1 VEYVGVS
8 TVEHRS
14 DKEHKIEKSKIHR
27 SQIQQKIYLYHVYM
41 YILVSVYV
49 KQDIQTANSQKHK
62 GINKPHKLMEDT
74 SPDLNI
80 SVQQIDSMKTTTYNQ
95 LNNCHY
101 RTFLLLQDSCQ
112 MLQKEE
118 ETDRVYS
125 VLDLFRSPRLRNTT
139 LLLIA
144 IW

>member
-1 VEYVGVS
+1 M
-8 TVEHRS
+8 
-14 DKEHKIEKSKIHR
+14 HR
-27 SQIQQKIYLYHVYM
+27 SQIQQRIYLYHVYM
-41 YILVSVYV
+41 YILASVYV
-49 KQDIQTANSQKHK
+49 KQDIQTANSQKYK
-62 GINKPHKLMEDT
+62 GINRPHKLMEDT
-74 SPDLNI
+74 SPDFNI
-80 SVQQIDSMKTTTYNQ
+80 SVQYIGILKTTIFNQ
-95 LNNCHY
+95 MNNYHY

-139 LLLIA
+139 LLLIV

>member
-1 VEYVGVS
+1 
-8 TVEHRS
+8 
-14 DKEHKIEKSKIHR
+14 
-27 SQIQQKIYLYHVYM
+27 M

-49 KQDIQTANSQKHK
+49 KKDIQTANSQKCK
-62 GINKPHKLMEDT
+62 GINRPHKLMEDP
-74 SPDLNI
+74 SPDLKI
-80 SVQQIDSMKTTTYNQ
+80 SAQYIGILKTTTYNEM
-95 LNNCHY
+95 NNYHY

-118 ETDRVYS
+118 EADRVYS

>member
-1 VEYVGVS
+1 
-8 TVEHRS
+8 
-14 DKEHKIEKSKIHR
+14 
-27 SQIQQKIYLYHVYM
+27 M

-49 KQDIQTANSQKHK
+49 KQDTQTANSQKYK
-62 GINKPHKLMEDT
+62 GVYRPHKLTDDP

-80 SVQQIDSMKTTTYNQ
+80 SVQYTSTGILKTTTHNQ
-95 LNNCHY
+95 MNNYHY

-118 ETDRVYS
+118 EADRVYS

-139 LLLIA
+139 LLLIV

>member
-1 VEYVGVS
+1 M
-8 TVEHRS
+8 
-14 DKEHKIEKSKIHR
+14 
-27 SQIQQKIYLYHVYM
+27 YM

-49 KQDIQTANSQKHK
+49 KKDIQSAKSQKHK
-62 GINKPHKLMEDT
+62 GINRPHKLMADT

-80 SVQQIDSMKTTTYNQ
+80 SVQQIDSLKTPTYNQ
-95 LNNCHY
+95 MNNCHY